1 MNNAEYRNATRRDIH
16 ASFDVVDTMTGQR
29 IGQLLD
35 LSASGLQLN
44 SLLPLMQDAL
54 YQWRFPLPAGA
65 GQAPE
70 EIECGVHVLWV
81 DSENPGEYSAGGRF
95 IQISTDARDRI
106 RDWCE
111 GS

>member
-16 ASFDVVDTMTGQR
+16 GSFEVIDTMTGQR

-35 LSASGLQLN
+35 LSASGLQVTTLM
-44 SLLPLMQDAL
+44 PLVQDAL
-54 YQWRFPLPAGA
+54 YQWRFALPVAAGH
-65 GQAPE
+65 APE

-95 IQISTDARDRI
+95 IQISRQARDRI
-106 RDWCE
+106 RGWTE
-111 GS
+111 GD

>member
-16 ASFDVVDTMTGQR
+16 GSFEVVDTMTGQR

-35 LSASGLQLN
+35 LSASGLQVTTLK
-44 SLLPLMQDAL
+44 PLVQDAL
-54 YQWRFPLPAGA
+54 YQWRFALPVAGGHA
-65 GQAPE
+65 LE

-95 IQISTDARDRI
+95 IQISRQARDRI
-106 RDWCE
+106 RDWSE
-111 GS
+111 GG